1 MLCVDTIVIFFLI
14 FFVKKCLRFCFLWID
29 LNKIYP
35 SNFCVKGS
43 GIRFKGK
50 TPAEMKQEVYD
61 YFLDRF
67 KIPEEDINFV
77 NLTYDVKDY

>member
-1 MLCVDTIVIFFLI
+1 M
-14 FFVKKCLRFCFLWID
+14 
-29 LNKIYP
+29 IYP

-61 YFLDRF
+61 YFLERF
-67 KIPEEDINFV
+67 KIKREDINFV
-77 NLTYDVKDY
+77 NLTYDVKDYLEALEKYVEVNLKLQVLG

>member
-1 MLCVDTIVIFFLI
+1 
-14 FFVKKCLRFCFLWID
+14 
-29 LNKIYP
+29 
-35 SNFCVKGS
+35 
-43 GIRFKGK
+43 
-50 TPAEMKQEVYD
+50 MKEEVYK